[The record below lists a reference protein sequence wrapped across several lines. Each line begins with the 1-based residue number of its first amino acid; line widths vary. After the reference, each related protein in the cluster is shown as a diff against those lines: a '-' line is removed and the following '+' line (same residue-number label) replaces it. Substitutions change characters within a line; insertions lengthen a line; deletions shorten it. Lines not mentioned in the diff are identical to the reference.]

1 MTIAGF
7 QLESAT
13 EAAAVASSEDFD
25 RDDTPTLK
33 SEHVHKLLVRTL
45 LNKELHASDQ
55 IYLDSEAP
63 MHSLT
68 FLMRE
73 SEYVHP
79 AGVELFPFEIIECA
93 LSQAGGAIF
102 THLYRDETADRH
114 RPYRILTSVLNPND
128 PRRLVL
134 GFFGPEHIISDR
146 DTMDRFADLARTFRL
161 ALSSS
166 TEILSALPSGWDSDS
181 PMLLIEKG
189 TGEVVAS
196 TPAFDHLTEEFGL
209 SVQESRVD
217 TLLSS
222 SSGLLEGRQLTMR
235 NLESG
240 GCAMSC
246 ISLGSRVSSAPRSSG
261 LIESLAEIVLEST
274 EEIQSAVGGST
285 SRQSLL
291 RTIDTETETI
301 RRTVRRIAMIAA
313 LDKLTRH
320 EQSLY
325 RELER
330 AVDRLRPTTQNR
342 VRLVFAGFID
352 GLHILAPAD
361 SIGSL
366 YESILLSH
374 VQQADSV
381 SDTTITFDRHADDR
395 GLSIHF
401 DTTLPSD
408 CTLTGDKPN
417 QHGQF
422 ANQLAEK
429 LGIGINTEVRAA
441 SNRLVTTLSVNENKR
456 IRS

>member
-166 TEILSALPSGWDSDS
+166 T
-181 PMLLIEKG
+181 
-189 TGEVVAS
+189 
-196 TPAFDHLTEEFGL
+196 
-209 SVQESRVD
+209 
-217 TLLSS
+217 
-222 SSGLLEGRQLTMR
+222 
-235 NLESG
+235 
-240 GCAMSC
+240 
-246 ISLGSRVSSAPRSSG
+246 
-261 LIESLAEIVLEST
+261 
-274 EEIQSAVGGST
+274 
-285 SRQSLL
+285 
-291 RTIDTETETI
+291 
-301 RRTVRRIAMIAA
+301 
-313 LDKLTRH
+313 
-320 EQSLY
+320 
-325 RELER
+325 
-330 AVDRLRPTTQNR
+330 
-342 VRLVFAGFID
+342 
-352 GLHILAPAD
+352 
-361 SIGSL
+361 
-366 YESILLSH
+366 
-374 VQQADSV
+374 
-381 SDTTITFDRHADDR
+381 
-395 GLSIHF
+395 
-401 DTTLPSD
+401 
-408 CTLTGDKPN
+408 
-417 QHGQF
+417 
-422 ANQLAEK
+422 
-429 LGIGINTEVRAA
+429 
-441 SNRLVTTLSVNENKR
+441 
-456 IRS
+456 